1 MTGGDR
7 ETEAT
12 SEAAMNR
19 PLSERPRA
27 LRLPIGHVGTVH
39 LVTAA
44 ALVLAA
50 ACGGGGGQSSGAAAA
65 GSASAFGDCS
75 AASQYDSTSMDRRAD
90 GLEVRDFED
99 GSGPAAAPGDTVRV
113 HYTGC
118 LTDGTKFD
126 SSHDRGEPFQF
137 VLGTGMVIPG
147 WDEGLQGMKPGA
159 RRRLVIPSDLAYG
172 SRGAGSVIPPG
183 ATLIFD
189 VELLSVNG
197 RTGAPSDSAGGDSA
211 AMAGDTAAATAG
223 GD

>member
-1 MTGGDR
+1 MTGEDR

-19 PLSERPRA
+19 PFPERPRA
-27 LRLPIGHVGTVH
+27 RRLPAGRVRSVH
-39 LVTAA
+39 LATAA

-50 ACGGGGGQSSGAAAA
+50 ACGGGGGEGSGTAAS
-65 GSASAFGDCS
+65 GSASAFGDCP
-75 AASQYDSTSMDRRAD
+75 AASHYDSTSMERRSD
-90 GLEVRDFED
+90 GLEVRDFEK

-118 LTDGTKFD
+118 LKDGTRFD

-159 RRRLVIPSDLAYG
+159 KRRLVIPSDLAYG
-172 SRGAGSVIPPG
+172 SRGAGSVIPPD

-197 RTGAPSDSAGGDSA
+197 RTGAPSDSTGADSA
-211 AMAGDTAAATAG
+211 AMAGDTAAATVG
-223 GD
+223 GG